1 MTNSSPMRPIRTAP
15 TGPEN
20 GSSEIIS
27 AAEAPLRQ
35 RMSNAFTWS
44 TERTVATTW
53 VSLR

>member
-1 MTNSSPMRPIRTAP
+1 MMNSSPERPIRTAP

-27 AAEAPLRQ
+27 AAEAPLRH
-35 RMSNAFTWS
+35 RMSKAFTWS
-44 TERTVATTW
+44 TDRMVATTC